1 MFERIFNL
9 FEKFDVNEENVNVD
23 PDYFRVCYS
32 YSKSLADSFE
42 GFESI
47 FFGGYDSDETCC
59 SEDNTTSI
67 MVSAEI
73 KAIDGQPEKHVI
85 EFRKQDGDGGL
96 YA

>member
-42 GFESI
+42 RNGSI
-47 FFGGYDSDETCC
+47 FGDFDSEETCC

-85 EFRKQDGDGGL
+85 EFRKQDGDVGL